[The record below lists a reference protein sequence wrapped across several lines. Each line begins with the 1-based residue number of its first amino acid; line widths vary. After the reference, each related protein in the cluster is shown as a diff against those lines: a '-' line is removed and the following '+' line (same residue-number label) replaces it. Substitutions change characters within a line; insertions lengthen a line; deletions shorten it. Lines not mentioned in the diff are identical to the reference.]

1 MFFLLLLL
9 WLIFN
14 GRFAL
19 DVLISGVIVSGAIT
33 WFAMR
38 YCKWYV
44 TRDWRWGKFIP
55 RLLAYIVLLIK
66 EIIKSNLQVIG
77 LILDPKMEEKIHPQ
91 MVKFDVGYQSMIIR
105 ALLANSITLTPGTI
119 TVRTHND
126 SFVVHALT
134 PEMGADMDQSDF
146 FKSCAR
152 LDEYTCI
159 PKDICDQGRDDHVS

>member
-14 GRFAL
+14 GRLAP
-19 DVLISGVIVSGAIT
+19 DVIISGVLVSAAIT

-44 TRDWRWGKFIP
+44 TKDWRWGRFIP
-55 RLLAYIVLLIK
+55 QLLAYCVLLVK
-66 EIIKSNLQVIG
+66 EIVKANLAVIR

-91 MVKFDVGYQSMIIR
+91 MVKFDVDYKSTIMR

-119 TVRTHND
+119 TVRVRKSN
-126 SFVVHALT
+126 FVVHALT
-134 PEMGADMDQSDF
+134 PEMGMGMTESDF
-146 FKSCAR
+146 YKCCAKM
-152 LDEYTCI
+152 DECTCM
-159 PKDICDQGRDDHVS
+159 PADIDEEDERRVP

>member
-19 DVLISGVIVSGAIT
+19 DVLISGAIVSGAIT

-44 TRDWRWGKFIP
+44 TKDWRWSKFIP
-55 RLLAYIVLLIK
+55 QFLAYAVLLIK
-66 EIIKSNLQVIG
+66 EMIKANLQVIR
-77 LILDPKMEEKIHPQ
+77 LILDPKLEEKIHPQ
-91 MVKFDVGYQSMIIR
+91 MVKFDVGYKSMIMR

-119 TVRTHND
+119 TVRVRSD

-146 FKSCAR
+146 YKGCAR

-159 PKDICDQGRDDHVS
+159 PESACEQEDNDHVS

>member
-14 GRFAL
+14 GRLAL
-19 DVLISGVIVSGAIT
+19 DVIISGVLVSAAIT

-44 TRDWRWGKFIP
+44 TKDWRWGRFIP
-55 RLLAYIVLLIK
+55 QLLAYCVLLVK
-66 EIIKSNLQVIG
+66 EIVKANLAVIR
-77 LILDPKMEEKIHPQ
+77 LILDPRMEEKIHPQ
-91 MVKFDVGYQSMIIR
+91 MVKFDVEYKSTIMR

-119 TVRTHND
+119 TVRVRKS

-134 PEMGADMDQSDF
+134 PEMGAGMTESDF
-146 FKSCAR
+146 YKCCAKMDACTCMPADI
-152 LDEYTCI
+152 DEEDERRV
-159 PKDICDQGRDDHVS
+159 P